1 MARTFKKTDLAIDN
15 SEVREIV
22 KELKQYGK
30 KDVLKTLAKFHR
42 EIAKEQL
49 AESRVLAR
57 KQPVPKAIRSSK
69 NIKPQATRT
78 QAKIKIGRASNRQPS
93 ALSME
98 FGRDSLL
105 VPIRGSSS
113 MRKIDR
119 NAVGKLRYS
128 RRGATFPY
136 RRWIGNQYAS
146 GTSSFGK
153 FGKGGYVVQRTVANE
168 QDRIMSTYNDRL
180 YEALARSIGKKL

>member
-1 MARTFKKTDLAIDN
+1 MTLKINDLAIDN
-15 SEVREIV
+15 TEIKEIV
-22 KELKQYGK
+22 SELKRYGK
-30 KDVLKTLAKFHR
+30 TDVLKALRAFNR
-42 EIAKEQL
+42 EIAKEVSDKSRSL
-49 AESRVLAR
+49 AK
-57 KQPVPKAIRSSK
+57 KQPVPKAIRSAN

-78 QAKIKIGRASNRQPS
+78 QAKIKIGRSSDRQPT

-98 FGRDSLL
+98 FGRDSIL
-105 VPIRGSSS
+105 VPVGKGGK

-153 FGKGGYVVQRTVANE
+153 FGKGGYVVQRTVAN
-168 QDRIMSTYNDRL
+168 DDH
-180 YEALARSIGKKL
+180 

>member
-1 MARTFKKTDLAIDN
+1 MAFKLDHLAIDN

-22 KELKQYGK
+22 KELNRYGK
-30 KDVLKTLAKFHR
+30 TDVLKALRAFNR
-42 EIAKEQL
+42 EIAKEV
-49 AESRVLAR
+49 SDKAR
-57 KQPVPKAIRSSK
+57 SLGAKQPVPKASQSTK

-78 QAKIKIGRASNRQPS
+78 QAKIKIGKPSNRQPS

-105 VPIRGSSS
+105 VPVRGRSKP
-113 MRKIDR
+113 RKILR
-119 NAVGKLRYS
+119 EEVGRLPFS

-136 RRWIGNQYAS
+136 RRWIGNQYAT
-146 GTSSFGK
+146 GTSSFGR
-153 FGKGGYVVQRTVANE
+153 FGKGGYVVMRTIARE

-180 YEALARSIGKKL
+180 YEALAKAIGKKI